1 MANDLNVVALVGRLT
16 RPCDMRY
23 TNSGFAICSFSIAVN
38 RRRKQTDGT
47 WQDQASFFDCSYFG
61 KAAEGVSQYLQK
73 GQQIG
78 VQGSLEQQTWDD
90 KATGQKRSKIAVIV
104 DSLTLL
110 GSSNGS
116 GSRAPQQNAGGF
128 QQSRQNNGYS
138 NQSNGNYANQQQ
150 FGSTQAGTGNSNGGV
165 NNSNSGAASNPQ
177 PASSVVKPSTPA
189 PSNVGPEDFDDDNI
203 PF

>member
-23 TNSGFAICSFSIAVN
+23 TNSGYAICSFTLAVN
-38 RRRKQTDGT
+38 RRRKQQDGT

-78 VQGSLEQQTWDD
+78 VQGSLEQQSWEKD
-90 KATGQKRSKIAVIV
+90 GQKRSKIAVIV

-110 GSSNGS
+110 GSAGGNN
-116 GSRAPQQNAGGF
+116 SRAPQQNAGGY
-128 QQSRQNNGYS
+128 QQSRQNDGFS
-138 NQSNGNYANQQQ
+138 QNQGQNNYASQQQ
-150 FGSTQAGTGNSNGGV
+150 FGNTQMGGNSTGGYY
-165 NNSNSGAASNPQ
+165 SGYNSGNSAQQPA
-177 PASSVVKPSTPA
+177 PASSVVKTSSAA
-189 PSNVGPEDFDDDNI
+189 PVIGGPEAFDDDI

>member
-23 TNSGFAICSFSIAVN
+23 TNSGYAICSFSIAVN
-38 RRRKQTDGT
+38 KRRKQTDGT

-73 GQQIG
+73 GQQVG
-78 VQGSLEQQTWDD
+78 VQGSLEQQTWE
-90 KATGQKRSKIAVIV
+90 TNGQKRSKIAVIV
-104 DSLTLL
+104 DSLTLI

-116 GSRAPQQNAGGF
+116 GSRAPQQNAGGY

-138 NQSNGNYANQQQ
+138 NQSNGSYANQQQ
-150 FGSTQAGTGNSNGGV
+150 FGSTQMGSDNSNGGY
-165 NNSNSGAASNPQ
+165 NNNNYNSGAASTPQ

-189 PSNVGPEDFDDDNI
+189 PASVGPEDFDDDNI

>member
-23 TNSGFAICSFSIAVN
+23 TNSGYAICSFSIAVN
-38 RRRKQTDGT
+38 KRRKQTDGS

-78 VQGSLEQQTWDD
+78 VQGSLEQQTWE
-90 KATGQKRSKIAVIV
+90 TNGQKRSKIAVIV
-104 DSLTLL
+104 DSLTLI

-116 GSRAPQQNAGGF
+116 NNSRAPQQNDGGY

-138 NQSNGNYANQQQ
+138 NQSNGNYSGQQQ
-150 FGSTQAGTGNSNGGV
+150 FGNTQTSGSSYGGGYD
-165 NNSNSGAASNPQ
+165 NFNSGSASNPQ
-177 PASSVVKPSTPA
+177 PAAAVVKPSTPA